1 MTLPNM
7 TFPIDENLSYKV
19 ANALKALDRDVHHVT
34 EVLGKGVSDEKILR
48 ELNRRGW
55 FLITQDK
62 RIRRRKHEVQAM
74 LQEKV
79 GAFIFMGQADKS
91 LETMAMMILKHIGD
105 MEKLARKTNRPFV
118 FGISDRGKIE
128 RLDAAVDDRSGEG

>member
-1 MTLPNM
+1 M
-7 TFPIDENLSYKV
+7 
-19 ANALKALDRDVHHVT
+19 
-34 EVLGKGVSDEKILR
+34 EVFK
-48 ELNRRGW
+48 ELNRRDW

-62 RIRRRKHEVQAM
+62 KIRRKKHEIEAM

-91 LETMAMMILKHIGD
+91 LDTMMVMILKHID
-105 MEKLARKTNRPFV
+105 EFERLARKTNRPFV

-128 RLDAAVDDRSGEG
+128 RIA